1 MGIEQQHVRAHERR
15 FFAQNQTTLDT
26 MVRAASAGAVKIL
39 SFTAEYDQARNERRH
54 NRATRGRRGA
64 VSGQRTVSWSL
75 EKELIPSG
83 TAGTEPDDHQFWHA
97 SFGTETITGG
107 TSVVYSLTTTQ
118 AMRLLSIHD
127 YHPAG
132 VMQSLIGAWVDTLK
146 IAGSGADPLR
156 VSMTGGARRMVQ
168 TGRTQVNG
176 AVTTSA
182 TVIVDGPLQVEVDS
196 IVQVGAN
203 TNTNTGYRVTAN
215 AAGTLT
221 LETTLTVADNADVV
235 PFVPTETTAGT
246 PLAGIDGSLTVL
258 GAACPVTAWEVEVN
272 NAMIPHDGEYGAVHV
287 SDVSPGWRQ
296 VSGTF
301 SFRLRRDL
309 IPILQARK
317 NGDFA
322 SQAITIVCGGTAG
335 RTLTIAMPQVELNG
349 VLKIEHADDGGP
361 STVTMGYVADDS
373 ADGTENAITATWT

>member
-1 MGIEQQHVRAHERR
+1 MGIENQHVRGHERR
-15 FFAQNQTTLDT
+15 FFVQPQTTLDT

-39 SFTAEYDQARNERRH
+39 SFTAEYDQARNERKH

-83 TAGTEPDDHQFWHA
+83 TAGTAPDDQDLWQSAFVI
-97 SFGTETITGG
+97 ETVNGG
-107 TSVVYSLTTTQ
+107 TSVVYSLATTQ
-118 AMRLLSIHD
+118 AMQLLSIHD

-168 TGRTQVNG
+168 TGRTTVDG
-176 AVTTSA
+176 IVTTSA
-182 TVIVDGPLQVEVDS
+182 TVVVDGPLQVEVDS

-203 TNTNTGYRVTAN
+203 TNTSTGYRVSAN

-221 LETTLTVADNADVV
+221 LETTLSVADGADVV
-235 PFVPTETTAGT
+235 PFAPTETTVGT

-309 IPILQARK
+309 VPILQARK

-373 ADGTENAITATWT
+373 ADGTEDAITATWT

>member
-1 MGIEQQHVRAHERR
+1 MGIEQQHVRAHERS
-15 FFAQNQTTLDT
+15 FFAMAQTDLDT

-39 SFTAEYDQARNERRH
+39 TFSAEYDQARSERKH

-64 VSGQRTVSWSL
+64 VSGQRTISWSL

-83 TAGTEPDDHQFWHA
+83 AAGTAPDDQEFWQSA
-97 SFGTETITGG
+97 FGTETVNGG
-107 TSVVYSLTTTQ
+107 TSVVYSLSTTQ
-118 AMRLLSIHD
+118 AMQLLSIHD

-146 IAGSGADPLR
+146 IAGSGADPLK
-156 VSMTGGARRMVQ
+156 VSMTGGARRLVQ
-168 TGRTQVNG
+168 TGRTTVDG

-182 TVIVDGPLQVEVDS
+182 TVVVDDEYQIEVDS

-203 TNTNTGYRVTAN
+203 TNTSTGYRVTAN
-215 AAGTLT
+215 AAGSLT
-221 LETTLTVADNADVV
+221 LEATLSVADAAAVV
-235 PFVPTETTAGT
+235 PFAPAETTAGT

-301 SFRLRRDL
+301 TFRLRRDL
-309 IPILQARK
+309 IGILSTRK
-317 NGDFA
+317 NSDFA
-322 SQAITIVCGGTAG
+322 AQAVTIVCGGTAG
-335 RTLTIAMPQVELNG
+335 RTLTISMPQVELGG
-349 VLKIEHADDGGP
+349 VLKIDHADDGGP
-361 STVTMGYVADDS
+361 STVTMSFVADESTDS
-373 ADGTENAITATWT
+373 ANDAITATWT